1 MNPMHEKNRQK
12 WQVTASRWKA
22 RRDVAARWRTC
33 AEDPLFGFED
43 RQKYLLRKHIG
54 NLRGKR
60 VCVLG
65 SGDNY
70 AAFGLA
76 QQGAEVTSVDISEA
90 QLQVAAERA
99 DILGLNI
106 RFVQG
111 DISDLPSEI
120 KTRVYDFSCSVG
132 VVAIWLSNL
141 KAYYGEAHRILKPGG
156 FFMIGET
163 HPIRQVLHHCEY
175 FHDEKDAEDKIRM
188 EYHYFDH
195 TPKEYLYNPE
205 TGKGYALVSDV
216 SLEERKGKPT
226 QFNFHW
232 TVSDFVMALIET
244 EFALVDFFEKPAAHP
259 ENWRENM
266 LDGLPQGLRI
276 LARKR

>member
-33 AEDPLFGFED
+33 AEDSLFGFED

-70 AAFGLA
+70 AA
-76 QQGAEVTSVDISEA
+76 
-90 QLQVAAERA
+90 
-99 DILGLNI
+99 
-106 RFVQG
+106 
-111 DISDLPSEI
+111 
-120 KTRVYDFSCSVG
+120 
-132 VVAIWLSNL
+132 
-141 KAYYGEAHRILKPGG
+141 
-156 FFMIGET
+156 
-163 HPIRQVLHHCEY
+163 RQVLHHCEY

-232 TVSDFVMALIET
+232 TVSDFVTALIET
-244 EFALVDFFEKPAAHP
+244 GFDLVEFFEKPAAHP

-276 LARKR
+276 FARKR